1 MCVCVCVCVC
11 VRACVRACV
20 RVSVQS
26 AQRLDA
32 QQLAHLTLVTLPG
45 PVRLL
50 RLLLSLQ
57 HAQPPLLSWST
68 PVASLP
74 ARSAPATGISLPS
87 GALAMLLRRPCAN
100 MMLLRCSCALAA
112 LSCRAAAVSITALVT
127 AVITALVTALITALI
142 TAVVR
147 HAGRE
152 MQAEKLVDGFI
163 LLLRQVAPRWRPR

>member
-1 MCVCVCVCVC
+1 MHHRCVC
-11 VRACVRACV
+11 
-20 RVSVQS
+20 VSVQS
-26 AQRLDA
+26 AQRRDA

-100 MMLLRCSCALAA
+100 VMLLRCSCALAA

-127 AVITALVTALITALI
+127 AVITALVTALITALVTALITALI